1 MSDRGGAPVSYD
13 VIVIGAGPAGENVA
27 GRCAAGGLEVV
38 IVENELVGGECSFWA
53 CIPSKTLL
61 RPGEALASARRTPGV
76 SAAITGPIDTQA
88 VIERRNYMTNNWDD
102 GSQKKWL
109 DDSGIDLVRGVGR
122 LTGER
127 TVEVQLAEDGMAQ
140 LTARRAVVIA
150 TGSKPFAPPVEGL
163 SDIRTWDSRDV
174 TSAKEV
180 PRRLL
185 VLGGG
190 VVGVEMAD
198 AWRGLGAEEVTILER
213 GEQLLSKEEPF
224 AGVEVKAAFEARGI
238 RVITGASL
246 ARAER
251 KGSDGPVVAQLEDGS
266 VIEADEILVAT
277 GRHSRTEDLGLETV
291 GLEPGKPVAVDGSL
305 RATGIDGGWLY
316 AVGDANGRALLTHMG
331 KYQGRLAGDAILGEE
346 VEAWADHHAITRVI
360 FTDPQV
366 AAVGLTEAQ
375 ARDRGINV
383 RVVTRNVADTAGASV
398 YGEGIS
404 GTCCIIVDDD
414 RSVIVGATFVGP
426 VAGEMLHSA
435 TIAVVGEVPLAR
447 LAHAVPSFPTMS
459 EVWLV
464 LLEAAVAERGG
475 VA

>member
-1 MSDRGGAPVSYD
+1 
-13 VIVIGAGPAGENVA
+13 
-27 GRCAAGGLEVV
+27 
-38 IVENELVGGECSFWA
+38 
-53 CIPSKTLL
+53 
-61 RPGEALASARRTPGV
+61 
-76 SAAITGPIDTQA
+76 
-88 VIERRNYMTNNWDD
+88 
-102 GSQKKWL
+102 
-109 DDSGIDLVRGVGR
+109 
-122 LTGER
+122 
-127 TVEVQLAEDGMAQ
+127 
-140 LTARRAVVIA
+140 
-150 TGSKPFAPPVEGL
+150 
-163 SDIRTWDSRDV
+163 
-174 TSAKEV
+174 
-180 PRRLL
+180 
-185 VLGGG
+185 
-190 VVGVEMAD
+190 
-198 AWRGLGAEEVTILER
+198 
-213 GEQLLSKEEPF
+213 
-224 AGVEVKAAFEARGI
+224 
-238 RVITGASL
+238 VITGASL

-291 GLEPGKPVAVDGSL
+291 GLEPGKPVAVDDSL

-464 LLEAAVAERGG
+464 LLEAAAAERGG